1 MSAPTEKPVT
11 KGSVTDAAP
20 FQPGDF
26 LLNLVL
32 RAIIGLALLLPYGWR
47 VPMMGL
53 LMRRVLG
60 PLAGYRRRALDN
72 LGLIWPDRTAE
83 ARAAIADQALDNV
96 GRTLIENYSARPF
109 KARMAQVVPQGP
121 GMQALLDARAAGQPV
136 LLLTAHF
143 GNYEAARACLL
154 GQGLQV
160 GALYRPMSNRYFNAH
175 YIETLN
181 SMGGPNLPKG
191 RSGLAGFL
199 RHLRGGGIM
208 ALFFDLHAAD
218 GVPIQFL
225 GRPAR
230 TALSA
235 AELALRYDAPMIPVY
250 ATRRANGLDFDVVI
264 EAPVPRGT
272 TLEMT
277 QAVTRSLEARIAAAP
292 SQWFWIHRRW
302 K

>member
-1 MSAPTEKPVT
+1 MSAVSEQP
-11 KGSVTDAAP
+11 P

-32 RAIIGLALLLPYGWR
+32 RGVIGLALLMPYRTR
-47 VPMMGL
+47 VPVMGW
-53 LMRRVLG
+53 LMRRLIG
-60 PLAGYRRRALDN
+60 PAAGYRKRALDN
-72 LGLIWPDRTAE
+72 LALIWPDLSE
-83 ARAAIADQALDNV
+83 ARRMELADQALDNV
-96 GRTLIENYSARPF
+96 GRALIENYSSRPF
-109 KARMAQVVPQGP
+109 KARMARLVPQGL
-121 GMQALLDARAAGQPV
+121 GMAALIEARAAGRPV
-136 LLLTAHF
+136 LLLTAHY

-175 YIETLN
+175 YIETLDA
-181 SMGGPNLPKG
+181 MGGPNLPKG
-191 RSGLAGFL
+191 RSGLTGFL

-218 GVPIQFL
+218 GVPISFL

-250 ATRRANGLDFDVVI
+250 ATRAANGLDFDVRV
-264 EAPVPRGT
+264 EAPIPRGSA
-272 TLEMT
+272 LEMT
-277 QAVTRSLEARIAAAP
+277 EAVTRTLEARILDAP
-292 SQWFWIHRRW
+292 GQWFWIHRRW

>member
-1 MSAPTEKPVT
+1 MSATTVKP
-11 KGSVTDAAP
+11 P
-20 FQPGDF
+20 FRLGDF

-32 RAIIGLALLLPYGWR
+32 RSIIGLALLLPYTWR
-47 VPMMGL
+47 VPAMGWL
-53 LMRRVLG
+53 LRRVIG
-60 PLAGYRRRALDN
+60 RVAGYRARAVDN
-72 LGLIWPDRTAE
+72 LAMIWPEMPEGRRQAV
-83 ARAAIADQALDNV
+83 ADQALDNV
-96 GRTLIENYSARPF
+96 GRALIENYSATPF
-109 KARMAQVVPQGP
+109 KARMARLLPQGP
-121 GMQALLDARAAGQPV
+121 GLQALRDAHAAGQPV
-136 LLLTAHF
+136 LLLTAHY

-175 YIETLN
+175 YIETLD

-218 GVPIQFL
+218 GVPIRFL
-225 GRPAR
+225 GKPAR

-235 AELALRYDAPMIPVY
+235 ADLALRYDAPMIPIY
-250 ATRRANGLDFDVVI
+250 ATRRSNGLDFDVVV
-264 EAPVPRGT
+264 EAPISRGT
-272 TLEMT
+272 PLEMT
-277 QAVTRSLEARIAAAP
+277 EAVTRSLEARILATP
-292 SQWFWIHRRW
+292 GQWFWIHRRW